1 MPLPLLQILGKSQ
14 RQTSMERNV
23 EGPNIR
29 VLNINRKKKEAH
41 LKKKKS
47 YLLKEVENIAYPQGN
62 VIPLQ
67 KSALMEVT
75 SYRMSSIFLE
85 KNF

>member
-29 VLNINRKKKEAH
+29 VLNINRKKKKRGTF
-41 LKKKKS
+41 KKKKK
-47 YLLKEVENIAYPQGN
+47 LLIKRSGKHSI
-62 VIPLQ
+62 
-67 KSALMEVT
+67 
-75 SYRMSSIFLE
+75 SSR
-85 KNF
+85 

>member
-29 VLNINRKKKEAH
+29 VLNINRKKKRGTF
-41 LKKKKS
+41 KKKK
-47 YLLKEVENIAYPQGN
+47 K
-62 VIPLQ
+62 
-67 KSALMEVT
+67 VT
-75 SYRMSSIFLE
+75 Y
-85 KNF
+85 